1 MEKFAKF
8 SLFVNINFREL
19 MLVKDFADINF
30 RESLKVNLK
39 NFKDLTYKQFIFF
52 IKAQKLKVNNL
63 FTFSFIHLF
72 IIFIYYHLF
81 IILIIS

>member
-19 MLVKDFADINF
+19 MLVKDFANINF

-39 NFKDLTYKQFIFF
+39 NFKDLTYKQFILF
-52 IKAQKLKVNNL
+52 IKA
-63 FTFSFIHLF
+63 
-72 IIFIYYHLF
+72 
-81 IILIIS
+81 